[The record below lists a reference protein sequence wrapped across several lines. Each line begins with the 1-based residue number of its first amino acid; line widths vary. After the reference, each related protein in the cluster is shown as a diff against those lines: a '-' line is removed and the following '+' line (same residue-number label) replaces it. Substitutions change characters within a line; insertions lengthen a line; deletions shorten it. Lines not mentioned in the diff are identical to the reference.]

1 MGAPTSVFGQRVM
14 ATSTSVTMAS
24 DQPPVPVSGTFG
36 PPVVLGQAAM
46 AASLPVVLASD
57 QTNLPAISLVTPDG
71 ATYVAARTPSVFKSL
86 AAVLITAQTTIWTP
100 AAGKKFRLMGF
111 VITQGVLAGNVT
123 LKDNT
128 GGTTILVIPSTPI
141 GQPLSVPLGNG
152 ILSAAA
158 NNVLTATGSATET
171 ISGFVYGCEE

>member
-14 ATSTSVTMAS
+14 ATSAPVTIAS
-24 DQPPVPVSGTFG
+24 DQPGIPAA
-36 PPVVLGQAAM
+36 LGQAAM
-46 AASLPVVLASD
+46 AASVPVVLASD

-71 ATYVAARTPSVFKSL
+71 ATYVARRTPSVFKPL
-86 AAVLITAQTTIWTP
+86 AAVLITSQTTIWTP
-100 AAGKKFRLMGF
+100 ASGKKFRLMGF
-111 VITQGVLAGNVT
+111 VITQGVLAGNIT

-128 GGTTILVIPSTPI
+128 SGTTILVIPSTPV
-141 GQPLSVPLGNG
+141 GQPLNVPLGNG

-171 ISGFVYGCEE
+171 ISGFCYGTEE